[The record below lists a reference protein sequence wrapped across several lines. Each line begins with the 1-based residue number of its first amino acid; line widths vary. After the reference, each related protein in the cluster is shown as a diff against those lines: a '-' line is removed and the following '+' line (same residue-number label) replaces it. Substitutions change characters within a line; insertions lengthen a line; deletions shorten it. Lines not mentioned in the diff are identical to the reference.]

1 VTEAA
6 GPASAAGP
14 VSARREFAIVVVLG
28 LLAPSMIAV
37 ASATSSYVPLFLAW
51 IPYIGIPVTVSR
63 LDRARPALPAAS
75 ADAVADTTGADE
87 RADEHSDD
95 ESTPG
100 GTTNP
105 EV

>member
-1 VTEAA
+1 VTEA
-6 GPASAAGP
+6 PAHAAAAGP
-14 VSARREFAIVVVLG
+14 VSARREFAVVVVLG
-28 LLAPSMIAV
+28 LLAASMIAV

-63 LDRARPALPAAS
+63 LDRMRPALPAAS
-75 ADAVADTTGADE
+75 EDVSRDAAGADE
-87 RADEHSDD
+87 RADERSDD
-95 ESTPG
+95 ESAPR

>member
-1 VTEAA
+1 MTEAA
-6 GPASAAGP
+6 ESASAAGP

-28 LLAPSMIAV
+28 LLAVSMIAV

-63 LDRARPALPAAS
+63 LDRARPSLPAAS
-75 ADAVADTTGADE
+75 ADAALDYTAPDDRSDE
-87 RADEHSDD
+87 RSGD
-95 ESTPG
+95 ESAPG
-100 GTTNP
+100 STANP